1 MRILNQFIESID
13 GIEVFPIISLFIFIS
28 IFGLTTFWAL
38 SLKKG
43 DVEKMKEVPFDDNEM

>member
-43 DVEKMKEVPFDDNEM
+43 DVEKMKEIPFDDNEM

>member
-43 DVEKMKEVPFDDNEM
+43 DVEKMKEVPFDDNEI

>member
-1 MRILNQFIESID
+1 MRIINQFIESID

-43 DVEKMKEVPFDDNEM
+43 DVEKMKEVPFDDNEI